1 MTPLR
6 RSGVGGFFDEVR
18 LESATNHC
26 LLPMPVPFDSIKV
39 GDKLDRTQLAKRWG
53 MGREG
58 LDRTV
63 FTPKNDN
70 KIILLIGN
78 EKQRHAKQY
87 NDKFD
92 GDTIQMDGQPKHGT
106 DNRLIHAAECG
117 DEIHLF
123 YRERIKEPFTYM
135 GQVDVDHEK
144 TKIHT
149 DQPSKFFFRL
159 RSPASVLDLDAA
171 PSLNDVDIHTVTAPE
186 GRRRLVL
193 HLQRERNQT
202 VVRNKKKLAASLDC
216 EICKFSFAC
225 YGSVASDYC
234 EAHHLLPL
242 AEVEHATETRM
253 EDLAIL
259 CANCHRV
266 VHLRNPP
273 YTLDEVKSM
282 LANSTVVEPRVGV

>member
-1 MTPLR
+1 
-6 RSGVGGFFDEVR
+6 
-18 LESATNHC
+18 
-26 LLPMPVPFDSIKV
+26 MPVTFDTIKV
-39 GDKLDRTQLAKRWG
+39 GDKLDRTQLAKLWG
-53 MGREG
+53 KGREG
-58 LDRTV
+58 LDCTV

-78 EKQRHAKQY
+78 EKQRHAKQF

-92 GDTIQMDGQPKHGT
+92 GDTIQMDGQPKHRT
-106 DNRLIHAAECG
+106 DNRLIHAAARG

-123 YRERIKEPFTYM
+123 YRERIKEPFTYK

-159 RSPASVLDLDAA
+159 RNSVLVADSDAS
-171 PSLNDVDIHTVTAPE
+171 PSLNDVDIHTVTATE

-202 VVRNKKKLAASLDC
+202 IVRNKKKLAVSLDC
-216 EICKFSFAC
+216 EICKFSFGC

-242 AEVEHATETRM
+242 DEVEHTTQTRM

-273 YTLDEVKSM
+273 YKLDEVRSM
-282 LANSTVVEPRVGV
+282 LANSILADHRVGV